1 MSFSSALFLVL
12 ACWPLFGNHLTR
24 RGHIQ
29 AAKSEQQ
36 QAWLERSAKARTFS
50 QIGTSFLYKQE
61 VLLFG
66 LRDWVLDNWEK
77 YRIQSQEL
85 NPMQANNQLVH
96 LLTMTQ
102 IPFNV
107 VKDITYVGPSRY
119 NGLFI
124 LTIPIGS
131 PWPSLL
137 FRENYSWLSA
147 CRAKY
152 HLQCLLPNNRSS
164 LPDRVGRRKHPL
176 YDCLLRAPGLGQRK
190 GNRWPYH
197 RIYTSYS
204 GPRWQTRNGDRS
216 KESDFCLSRHECPRI
231 EECQPED

>member
-1 MSFSSALFLVL
+1 MSLSSALFLTL

-85 NPMQANNQLVH
+85 NPLQANNQFVYLV
-96 LLTMTQ
+96 TMTQ

-107 VKDITYVGPSRY
+107 VKDITYVSLSCC
-119 NGLFI
+119 NSLFVLLSI
-124 LTIPIGS
+124 RTGS

-137 FRENYSWLSA
+137 FREDYSWLSA
-147 CRAKY
+147 CRANY
-152 HLQCLLPNNRSS
+152 NHQYLLPDNRSS
-164 LPDRVGRRKHPL
+164 TPDRVSHRKYPL
-176 YDCLLRAPGLGQRK
+176 HDCFLRAPVLDQR
-190 GNRWPYH
+190 
-197 RIYTSYS
+197 
-204 GPRWQTRNGDRS
+204 
-216 KESDFCLSRHECPRI
+216 
-231 EECQPED
+231 